1 MATKPNTTKKQKNGN
16 LTRNGK
22 PKLKSLSGP
31 QIQKLIDQGTQ
42 KNATSKIG
50 KKMAKL
56 KSALC
61 AKFKPLVDSDPI
73 GLRS

>member
-1 MATKPNTTKKQKNGN
+1 MSKKKVNSLLTKNGN
-16 LTRNGK
+16 PR
-22 PKLKSLSGP
+22 LKAMSAP

-56 KSALC
+56 KNALC
-61 AKFKPLVDSDPI
+61 RKFTPLVDSDPI
-73 GLRS
+73 GFQQSN